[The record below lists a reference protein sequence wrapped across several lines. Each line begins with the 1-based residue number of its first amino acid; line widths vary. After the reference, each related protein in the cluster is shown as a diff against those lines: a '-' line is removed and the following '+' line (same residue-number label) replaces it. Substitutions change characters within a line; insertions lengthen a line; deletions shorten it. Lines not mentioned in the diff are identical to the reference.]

1 MYVERVGSLGAS
13 LTVSGRSLCLDLLL
27 LLGTCVGRREL
38 LPTPLRGAHDIS
50 RPQEKREQK
59 CPTWVCVKYVLT
71 TL

>member
-38 LPTPLRGAHDIS
+38 LPTPLRGHTTYLDPKKSVS
-50 RPQEKREQK
+50 RSAQPG
-59 CPTWVCVKYVLT
+59 YV
-71 TL
+71 